1 MSADDPAQV
10 PQLRLSSA
18 AGRWVLL
25 ATVLGS
31 SMALLDSTVVNVAL
45 PTIGRHLNASL
56 AGLQWTV
63 TAYTLTLAGLILLG
77 GSLGD
82 RFGRRRVFLIGVVW
96 FAVAS
101 ALCGLAPSIGV
112 LIAARVLQGVGG
124 ALLTPGSLAII
135 QASFAAE
142 DRPRAVGAWSG
153 LAGVASAIGPLVGG
167 LLVQTAGWRWVFLLN
182 LPLAVAVVAVTMR
195 HVPETRDT
203 SVRGGFDVAG
213 AVLAAAA
220 LAGITY
226 ALIEAPETSGKAVVA
241 IAGLLGVAAAIFF
254 VLVERRRTRTPDNVA
269 PMLPLDVFASRQFT
283 VINCITFLVY
293 GAFGGLLFL
302 LVLQLQVVS
311 GFSPL
316 EAGTALLP
324 VTLLMLGLSAR
335 AGSLAQRVGPRRPIT
350 VGIILLA
357 IGMGLMMRIGPHAN
371 YFADV
376 LPAVVI
382 FGLGLC
388 LTVAP
393 LTATVLASAD
403 VRHAGVASGVN
414 NAVARAAGLVA
425 VAALPAAV
433 GLTAASYH
441 QPASFNH
448 GFDLATTIC
457 AVILLIAAVL
467 AWILIDN
474 NVLRGLASQ
483 RSSRRLGP
491 AARSARRRCNRRRH
505 ASRQLVVQA
514 ERERRLGRRLRQ
526 PVLVREPP
534 HSRAGGQELGRVLAP
549 HVVEDAHGHAH
560 DARRLCLRGLGLHA
574 G

>member
-31 SMALLDSTVVNVAL
+31 SMAMLDSTVVNVAL
-45 PTIGRHLNASL
+45 PTIGRHLHASL

-82 RFGRRRVFLIGVVW
+82 RLGRRRVFLIGVVW
-96 FAVAS
+96 FALAS
-101 ALCGLAPSIGV
+101 ALCGVAPSIGV
-112 LIAARVLQGVGG
+112 LIAARVLQGIGG

-153 LAGVASAIGPLVGG
+153 LAGVASAVGPLVGG

-182 LPLAVAVVAVTMR
+182 LPLAVAVIAVTMR

-203 SVRGGFDVAG
+203 SVHGGFDVAG
-213 AVLAAAA
+213 AFLAALA

-226 ALIEAPETSGKAVVA
+226 ALIEAPEKAGKGAVFV
-241 IAGLLGVAAAIFF
+241 AGLLGIAAAVAF
-254 VLVERRRTRTPDNVA
+254 VLVERRRTRSPDKVS

-283 VINCITFLVY
+283 VINFITFLVY

-311 GFSPL
+311 GLSPL

-324 VTLLMLGLSAR
+324 VTVLMLGLSAR
-335 AGSLAQRVGPRRPIT
+335 SGSLAQRIGPRWPIT
-350 VGIILLA
+350 AGIVLLA
-357 IGMGLMMRIGPHAN
+357 IGMALMMRIGPHAN
-371 YFADV
+371 YLTDV
-376 LPAVVI
+376 LPAVFLFG
-382 FGLGLC
+382 FGLV

-433 GLTAASYH
+433 GLTSASYH

-467 AWILIDN
+467 AGILINN
-474 NVLRGLASQ
+474 NVLRPAGQ
-483 RSSRRLGP
+483 P
-491 AARSARRRCNRRRH
+491 AAEPEVRTSCTIGAPPLQPAPRPSA
-505 ASRQLVVQA
+505 
-514 ERERRLGRRLRQ
+514 GR
-526 PVLVREPP
+526 
-534 HSRAGGQELGRVLAP
+534 
-549 HVVEDAHGHAH
+549 
-560 DARRLCLRGLGLHA
+560 
-574 G
+574 

>member
-1 MSADDPAQV
+1 MIGSMAADDSAQV
-10 PQLRLSSA
+10 PQLHVSSA

-31 SMALLDSTVVNVAL
+31 SMAMLDATVVNVAL

-56 AGLQWTV
+56 AELQWTV

-82 RFGRRRVFLIGVVW
+82 RLGRRRVFLVGVVW
-96 FAVAS
+96 FALAS
-101 ALCGLAPSIGV
+101 ALCGLAPSILV
-112 LIAARVLQGVGG
+112 LIGARVLQGVGG

-135 QASFAAE
+135 QATFAPD

-153 LAGVASAIGPLVGG
+153 LGGVASAIGPVLGG
-167 LLVQTAGWRWVFLLN
+167 WLVQTVGWRWVFLLN
-182 LPLAVAVVAVTMR
+182 LPLAVAVVAVTVR

-203 SVRGGFDVAG
+203 SVRGGFDIAG
-213 AVLAAAA
+213 AVLAALA
-220 LAGITY
+220 LAGITF
-226 ALIEAPETSGKAVVA
+226 ALIEAPEKSTKVGVA
-241 IAGLLGVAAAIFF
+241 AAGLLGVAAGVAFA
-254 VLVERRRTRTPDNVA
+254 LVERRRTRAPDKVT

-283 VINCITFLVY
+283 IINVITFLVY

-316 EAGTALLP
+316 AAGTALLP
-324 VTLLMLGLSAR
+324 VTVLMLALSAR
-335 AGSLAQRVGPRRPIT
+335 SGALAQRIGPRWPMTIGLT
-350 VGIILLA
+350 LLA
-357 IGMGLMMRIGPHAN
+357 SGMALMMRIGPHAS
-371 YFADV
+371 YVADV
-376 LPAVVI
+376 LPAVVV

-441 QPASFNH
+441 EPPLFNH
-448 GFDLATTIC
+448 GFDVATTIC
-457 AVILLIAAVL
+457 AVLLLIAAVL
-467 AWILIDN
+467 AALLVDN
-474 NVLRGLASQ
+474 NVLR
-483 RSSRRLGP
+483 P
-491 AARSARRRCNRRRH
+491 A
-505 ASRQLVVQA
+505 
-514 ERERRLGRRLRQ
+514 GQ
-526 PVLVREPP
+526 PVPQPEARTSCPVVAPQLQPAPR
-534 HSRAGGQELGRVLAP
+534 RAS
-549 HVVEDAHGHAH
+549 
-560 DARRLCLRGLGLHA
+560 
-574 G
+574 

>member
-1 MSADDPAQV
+1 MIGSMSADDSAQV
-10 PQLRLSSA
+10 PQLRTSSA
-18 AGRWVLL
+18 AGRWVLV

-31 SMALLDSTVVNVAL
+31 SMAMLDSTVVNVAL
-45 PTIGRHLNASL
+45 PTIGRNLNASL

-82 RFGRRRVFLIGVVW
+82 RLGRRRVFLVGVVW
-96 FAVAS
+96 FALAS

-112 LIAARVLQGVGG
+112 LIGARVLQGVGG

-135 QASFAAE
+135 QSTFAAD

-153 LAGVASAIGPLVGG
+153 LGGVASAIGPVLGG
-167 LLVQTAGWRWVFLLN
+167 WLVQVAGWRWVFLLN
-182 LPLAVAVVAVTMR
+182 LPLAVAVVVVTRR

-213 AVLAAAA
+213 AVLTALA

-226 ALIEAPETSGKAVVA
+226 ALIEAPEKSSKVGVAV
-241 IAGLLGVAAAIFF
+241 AGLLGVAAGVAF
-254 VLVERRRTRTPDNVA
+254 VLIERRRTRAPDKVT

-283 VINCITFLVY
+283 VINVITFLVY

-302 LVLQLQVVS
+302 LVLQLQVVA

-316 EAGTALLP
+316 EAGSALLP
-324 VTLLMLGLSAR
+324 VTLLMLTLSAPS
-335 AGSLAQRVGPRRPIT
+335 GSLAQRIGPRWPIT
-350 VGIILLA
+350 IGTILLA
-357 IGMGLMMRIGPHAN
+357 IGMGLMTRIGPHAS
-371 YFADV
+371 YSTDV
-376 LPAVVI
+376 LPAVVV
-382 FGLGLC
+382 FGLGLS

-433 GLTAASYH
+433 GLSAASYH
-441 QPASFNH
+441 EPLLFNH
-448 GFDLATTIC
+448 GFDLATLIC
-457 AVILLIAAVL
+457 AVILLIAAAL
-467 AWILIDN
+467 AASLIDN
-474 NVLRGLASQ
+474 NVLRPAGRAVPEPEAKTSCTVAAPQLQ
-483 RSSRRLGP
+483 PTPRR
-491 AARSARRRCNRRRH
+491 
-505 ASRQLVVQA
+505 
-514 ERERRLGRRLRQ
+514 
-526 PVLVREPP
+526 
-534 HSRAGGQELGRVLAP
+534 
-549 HVVEDAHGHAH
+549 
-560 DARRLCLRGLGLHA
+560 
-574 G
+574 

>member
-1 MSADDPAQV
+1 MSADDSAQAT
-10 PQLRLSSA
+10 QLRLSSA
-18 AGRWVLL
+18 AGRWILL

-45 PTIGRHLNASL
+45 PTIGKHLSASL

-82 RFGRRRVFLIGVVW
+82 RLGRRRVFLVGVVW
-96 FAVAS
+96 FALAS

-112 LIAARVLQGVGG
+112 LIGARVLQGIGG

-135 QASFAAE
+135 QSSFAAE

-153 LAGVASAIGPLVGG
+153 LAGVASAIGPLLGG
-167 LLVQTAGWRWVFLLN
+167 LLVQTVGWRWVFLLN
-182 LPLAVAVVAVTMR
+182 LPLAIAVVAVTMR

-203 SVRGGFDVAG
+203 SVHGRFDVAG
-213 AVLAAAA
+213 AVLAALA

-226 ALIEAPETSGKAVVA
+226 ALIEAPEKSAKAGVV
-241 IAGLLGVAAAIFF
+241 IAGLLGVAAAVAF
-254 VLVERRRTRTPDNVA
+254 VLVERRRTRTPDKVA
-269 PMLPLDVFASRQFT
+269 PMLPLDVFSSRQFS
-283 VINCITFLVY
+283 VINIITFLVY

-316 EAGTALLP
+316 KAGTALLP
-324 VTLLMLGLSAR
+324 VTVLMLLLSAR
-335 AGSLAQRVGPRRPIT
+335 SGSLVQHIGPRWPIT
-350 VGIILLA
+350 VGITLLA
-357 IGMGLMMRIGPHAN
+357 IGMALMTRIGPHAS
-371 YFADV
+371 YVIDV
-376 LPAVVI
+376 LPAVVV
-382 FGLGLC
+382 FGLGLV

-433 GLTAASYH
+433 GLSAASYH

-448 GFDLATTIC
+448 GFDLATAIC
-457 AVILLIAAVL
+457 AVILVIAAAL
-467 AWILIDN
+467 AAILIDN
-474 NVLRGLASQ
+474 NVLR
-483 RSSRRLGP
+483 P
-491 AARSARRRCNRRRH
+491 AGKPAPAPEVRTSCTVGAPP
-505 ASRQLVVQA
+505 L
-514 ERERRLGRRLRQ
+514 Q
-526 PVLVREPP
+526 PVPVQPTPP
-534 HSRAGGQELGRVLAP
+534 R
-549 HVVEDAHGHAH
+549 
-560 DARRLCLRGLGLHA
+560 
-574 G
+574 